1 MVFTDIVVLLPFIQ
15 KRLKINVIIFKHPFG
30 NIFIL
35 VFVLGRSP
43 VLFSR
48 FYISRIDSKS
58 PVCVG
63 FCNIHFLMSVQEKL

>member
-1 MVFTDIVVLLPFIQ
+1 MVFTDIVALLPFIQ

-43 VLFSR
+43 VFC
-48 FYISRIDSKS
+48 F
-58 PVCVG
+58 PG
-63 FCNIHFLMSVQEKL
+63 FTFQELTVKAQFV